1 MESNTSEQS
10 GWLDKPLNSFLPNLN
25 IETGLIILILIA
37 AVFTRF
43 YKVDARVMSH
53 DEVNHV
59 VPSYNLFQ
67 GQGYAYDPVTHGP
80 LQFHLIAL
88 SYFILGDSDFS
99 ARVPAVLFSI
109 ATVAVALISF
119 RRFLGRRGAIIAGV
133 LMLISP
139 YMLFYGRYTRNEAF
153 GGLWTVLMIYGALR
167 YLEKGDKTSLYL
179 LTVVMALHFTDKA
192 TAYIYNAQL
201 MLFMG
206 LVFLAQA
213 LRLPWPRQGTRNR
226 FLFGIVGALV
236 LLGAALGV
244 AVITAGNSALTASSE
259 IAGAAPTGMTF
270 TRIAEIGLV
279 GAAGLLVLYALY
291 MLVKNMGWVVIRKQR
306 SFDLIMLAGTL
317 TLPLLAAFPVRMLGW
332 DPLNYTPTG
341 MVQTSIFL
349 VICSVL
355 AVALGM
361 WWKPKFW
368 LGAAAI
374 FFAIF
379 TILFTTF
386 FTNGKGF
393 FMGLI
398 ASLGYWLSQ
407 QGVARGSQPLYYYAL
422 IQIPIYEYLPALG
435 ALAAFVIGL
444 RHRLFTQVA
453 EYAPGQQPAPQ
464 SEEPVDFIVEP
475 LVVAAEV
482 EEPPEDSLDQA
493 DAQHGEEPVGPLHLP
508 GWLRATMSNGEEEIP
523 DEAPRRIPVLAL
535 LLFWS
540 FSSLVA
546 YSLAGEKM
554 PWLTVHITAAM
565 ILAAGWGLGYLVDT
579 TPWKDLAQRRG
590 LLVILLLPVFIAAS
604 SGFFLALLGSPAP
617 FSGNSLESLNA
628 TSNLLLGLVGTAAS
642 GVGLIYLLSSWLYK
656 NVVRLIVLSVFGM
669 LAILTAHAAIMAS
682 YINYDLA
689 TEFLVYAHAARGPKD
704 VLAQVHEI
712 SERTTM
718 GKNIVVAYDNESL
731 YPFWWYF
738 RDYPNKKYFAD
749 NPGRDV
755 RDAPVIIV
763 GDPNYGKIEP
773 IVKDNY
779 VYFEYTRLWW
789 PMQDYFNLTWERI
802 WNAVKDPNMRQALFN
817 IWFKR
822 DYTKYAEITNNKDLT
837 LETWV
842 PAARM
847 RLYIRKDI
855 IAMMWNYGASPTI
868 TQGGSGDPYEKGM
881 IKLAY
886 DRIIG
891 SVGTNPGQF
900 DAPRGVAV
908 AKDGSLYVADSRNN
922 RVQHLTADG
931 QVLQS
936 WGTFA
941 DISKGAAPG
950 GTFYEPWGIAV
961 GPDGSVYVTDTWN
974 HRVEKFTADG
984 QFVTMWGYFGQA
996 EQPEA
1001 FWGPRG
1007 IAVDAQGRVF
1017 VVDTGNKR
1025 VVVFGPNGEP
1035 VTSFGSAGFDP
1046 GQFDEPVGIAFSSDG
1061 LIFIT
1066 DTWNQRIQVF
1076 QPEADGT
1083 VFTPIRQWDVS
1094 AWYGQSLDNK
1104 PFIAV
1109 DQNGYVYTTDPE
1121 SGRVL
1126 QFDKDGQFLR
1136 GWSELI
1142 GDIPALVMPAGV
1154 AVDPSGGL
1162 WVSDAS
1168 TDHLVHFNLPL
1179 APLPSQVQPPADS
1192 QPQIGP
1198 QDFTANTNIYN
1209 TIKKNRPCIC
1219 GAVFF

>member
-1 MESNTSEQS
+1 
-10 GWLDKPLNSFLPNLN
+10 
-25 IETGLIILILIA
+25 
-37 AVFTRF
+37 
-43 YKVDARVMSH
+43 MSH

-99 ARVPAVLFSI
+99 SRVPAVLFSI
-109 ATVAVALISF
+109 ATVAVALIGF
-119 RRFLGRRGAIIAGV
+119 RRFLGRRGAVIAGV

-139 YMLFYGRYTRNEAF
+139 FMLFYGRYTRNEAF

-167 YLEKGDKTSLYL
+167 YLEKGEKFSLYL

-206 LVFLAQA
+206 FAFLVQVM
-213 LRLPWPRQGTRNR
+213 RLTWANARSRNW
-226 FLFGIVGALV
+226 FFNSIVGGVALLSV
-236 LLGAALGV
+236 ALGMAVVNADNSGISTSGEISGAA
-244 AVITAGNSALTASSE
+244 S
-259 IAGAAPTGMTF
+259 TGMTVA
-270 TRIAEIGLV
+270 RITEIGLV
-279 GAAGLLVLYALY
+279 ALAGLLVIFALY
-291 MLVKNMGWVVIRKQR
+291 LLVKNLGWAVIRKQR

-317 TLPLLAAFPVRMLGW
+317 TLPLLAAFPVRMMGW
-332 DPLNYTPTG
+332 NPLDYTTSG
-341 MVQTSIFL
+341 MAQTSIFL
-349 VICSVL
+349 VICTVL
-355 AVALGM
+355 GVALGL

-379 TILFTTF
+379 TVLFTTF

-407 QGVARGSQPLYYYAL
+407 QGVQRGSQPLYYYAL
-422 IQIPIYEYLPALG
+422 IQIPIYEFLPALG
-435 ALAAFVIGL
+435 AITAFVIGL
-444 RHRLFTQVA
+444 RHRLFSQVA
-453 EYAPGQQPAPQ
+453 GDAPGQQPAPQ
-464 SEEPVDFIVEP
+464 AEEPVDFVVEP
-475 LVVAAEV
+475 LIETINPAEQ
-482 EEPPEDSLDQA
+482 LDETQDQDA
-493 DAQHGEEPVGPLHLP
+493 AQHGEEPVGSIHLP
-508 GWLRATMSNGEEEIP
+508 GWLRATMANGEEEFP
-523 DEAPRRIPVLAL
+523 DEAPHRVPVLAL

-540 FSSLVA
+540 LTSLVA

-579 TPWKDLAQRRG
+579 TPWRNLAQRRG

-604 SGFFLALLGSPAP
+604 SGFFVALLGSPSP
-617 FSGNSLESLNA
+617 FSGSSLEALNA
-628 TSNLLLGLVGTAAS
+628 TSNFLLGLVGTIAS
-642 GVGLIYLLSSWLYK
+642 GAGLIYLLSTWLYK
-656 NVVRLIVLSVFGM
+656 NILRLLVLSAFGL
-669 LAILTAHAAIMAS
+669 LAILTAHAAFMAAFV
-682 YINYDLA
+682 NYDLA

-704 VLAQVHEI
+704 VLAQVEEI
-712 SERTTM
+712 SQRTTM
-718 GKNIVVAYDNESL
+718 GKDIEVAYDNESL
-731 YPFWWYF
+731 YPYWWYF
-738 RDYPNKKYFAD
+738 RDYPKKKYFAD

-755 RDAPVIIV
+755 RDAPLIIV

-802 WNAVKDPNMRQALFN
+802 WNAIKDPNMRQAIFN

-822 DYTKYAEITNNKDLT
+822 DYTKYAELTNNNDLT

-868 TQGGSGDPYEKGM
+868 TQTGSGDPYEKGM
-881 IKLAY
+881 IQLAY
-886 DRIIG
+886 DQIIG
-891 SVGTNPGQF
+891 SVGSNPGQF
-900 DAPRGVAV
+900 NAPRGIAV
-908 AKDGSLYVADSRNN
+908 AKDGTLYVADSRNN

-941 DISKGAAPG
+941 DVSAGAAPG
-950 GTFYEPWGIAV
+950 GTFYEPWGVAV

-984 QFVTMWGYFGQA
+984 QFITMWGYFGQA

-1007 IAVDAQGRVF
+1007 IAVDSQGRVF

-1025 VVVFGPNGEP
+1025 VVIFGPNGEP
-1035 VTSFGSAGFDP
+1035 VTSFGSSGFDP
-1046 GQFDEPVGIAFSSDG
+1046 GQFDEPVGIAFTSDG
-1061 LIFIT
+1061 LVVIT

-1076 QPEADGT
+1076 QPDAGGT
-1083 VFTPIRQWDVS
+1083 SFTPIRQWDVS
-1094 AWYGQSLDNK
+1094 AWYGESLDNK
-1104 PFIAV
+1104 PFVAV

-1126 QFDKDGQFLR
+1126 QFDINGQFLR
-1136 GWSELI
+1136 GWSDLI
-1142 GDIPALVMPAGV
+1142 GDIPALVMPDGV
-1154 AVDPSGGL
+1154 AVDPQGGL
-1162 WVSDAS
+1162 WVSDAGAN
-1168 TDHLVHFNLPL
+1168 HLLHFNLPL
-1179 APLPSQVQPPADS
+1179 APLPSQVQPPAEN
-1192 QPQIGP
+1192 QQQIGP
-1198 QDFTANTNIYN
+1198 QDAQPTPTAT
-1209 TIKKNRPCIC
+1209 TQ
-1219 GAVFF
+1219 

>member
-1 MESNTSEQS
+1 MESNITDKS
-10 GWLDKPLNSFLPNLN
+10 GWLDKPLTSFLPKLN
-25 IETGLIILILIA
+25 IETGLIVLILIA
-37 AVFTRF
+37 AVISRF
-43 YKVDARVMSH
+43 YEVDARVMSH

-109 ATVAVALISF
+109 ATVAVALIGY

-139 YMLFYGRYTRNEAF
+139 FMLFYGRYTRNEAF

-167 YLEKGDKTSLYL
+167 YLEKGEKSSLYL

-206 LVFLAQA
+206 FVFLEQV
-213 LRLPWPRQGTRNR
+213 LRLPWTHQGSRNR
-226 FLFGIVGALV
+226 FLFGIIGAV
-236 LLGAALGV
+236 ALLAAALGV
-244 AVITAGNSALTASSE
+244 AVITAGGPALDASSE
-259 IAGAAPTGMTF
+259 IPGAAPTGMSLA
-270 TRIAEIGLV
+270 RIVEILLV
-279 GAAGLLVLYALY
+279 AAAGVFVVYALY
-291 MLVKNMGWVVIRKQR
+291 TLVKNLGWAVIRKQR

-341 MVQTSIFL
+341 MAQTSIFL
-349 VICSVL
+349 VICTVL
-355 AVALGM
+355 GVALGL

-407 QGVARGSQPLYYYAL
+407 QGVQRGSQPLYYYAL
-422 IQIPIYEYLPALG
+422 VQIPIYEYLPALG

-453 EYAPGQQPAPQ
+453 GHAPGSQPELPG
-464 SEEPVDFIVEP
+464 EEPFDPGNLAQVETSEMD
-475 LVVAAEV
+475 VTADE
-482 EEPPEDSLDQA
+482 SQDQE
-493 DAQHGEEPVGPLHLP
+493 DAQHGEEPVGPIHLP
-508 GWLRATMSNGEEEIP
+508 GWLRATMAVGDEETP

-540 FSSLVA
+540 LTSLVA

-565 ILAAGWGLGYLVDT
+565 ILAASWGLGYLVDT
-579 TPWKDLAQRRG
+579 TPWKDLAHRRG
-590 LLVILLLPVFIAAS
+590 LLVILLLPVFIAAA
-604 SGFFLALLGSPAP
+604 SGFFIALLGSPSP
-617 FSGNSLESLNA
+617 LSGNSLEALNA
-628 TSNLLLGLVGTAAS
+628 TSNFFLGLVGTVAS
-642 GVGLIYLLSSWLYK
+642 GIGLIYLLASWQYR
-656 NVVRLIVLSVFGM
+656 NIARLILLSFFG
-669 LAILTAHAAIMAS
+669 LLGILTAHAAFMAS
-682 YINYDLA
+682 FINYDLA
-689 TEFLVYAHAARGPKD
+689 TEYLVYAHAARGPKD
-704 VLAQVHEI
+704 VLAQVEEI
-712 SERTTM
+712 SKRTTM

-731 YPFWWYF
+731 YPYWWYF
-738 RDYPNKKYFAD
+738 RDYPNKKYFAE

-822 DYTKYAEITNNKDLT
+822 DYTLYAQITNNKDLT

-842 PAARM
+842 PAARL
-847 RLYIRKDI
+847 RLYIRKDV
-855 IAMMWNYGASPTI
+855 IAQMWNYGASPSI
-868 TQGGSGDPYEKGM
+868 SQGGAGDPYEKGM

-886 DRIIG
+886 DQIIG
-891 SVGTNPGQF
+891 SVGVNPGQF
-900 DAPRGVAV
+900 TAPRGVAV
-908 AKDGSLYVADSRNN
+908 AQDGSVYVADSRNN

-931 QVLQS
+931 QVLQT

-941 DISKGAAPG
+941 DIAKGAAPG

-974 HRVEKFTADG
+974 HRVQKFTAGG

-996 EQPEA
+996 EKPEA

-1007 IAVDAQGRVF
+1007 IAVDAKGRVF

-1025 VVVFGPNGEP
+1025 VVVFGSNGEAI
-1035 VTSFGSAGFDP
+1035 TSFGSAGFDP
-1046 GQFDEPVGIAFSSDG
+1046 GQFDEPVGIAFSNSG

-1076 QPEADGT
+1076 QPDEAGT
-1083 VFTPIRQWDVS
+1083 IFTPLRQWDVS

-1104 PFIAV
+1104 PFITV
-1109 DQNGYVYTTDPE
+1109 DQNGYVYTNDPE

-1126 QFDKDGQFLR
+1126 QFNSDGQFLR

-1142 GDIPALVMPAGV
+1142 GDIPELVMPAGL
-1154 AVDPSGGL
+1154 AIDPLGGL

-1168 TDHLVHFNLPL
+1168 TNHLIHFNLPL
-1179 APLPSQVQPPADS
+1179 APLPSQVQPPAQS
-1192 QPQIGP
+1192 EPQIGP
-1198 QDFTANTNIYN
+1198 QDAQPTPTSS
-1209 TIKKNRPCIC
+1209 PQ
-1219 GAVFF
+1219 

>member
-1 MESNTSEQS
+1 MESNISEKT
-10 GWLDKPLNSFLPNLN
+10 GWLDQPLTSFVPKLN

-37 AVFTRF
+37 ALISRF
-43 YKVDARVMSH
+43 YNVDARVMSH

-59 VPSYNLFQ
+59 VPSYNLYQ

-109 ATVAVALISF
+109 ATVAVALIGY

-206 LVFLAQA
+206 FAFLEQV
-213 LRLPWPRQGTRNR
+213 LRLPWTRLGSRNR
-226 FLFGIVGALV
+226 FLFSIIGAIAFLA
-236 LLGAALGV
+236 AALGM
-244 AVITAGNSALTASSE
+244 AVITAGDSALKASNS
-259 IAGAAPTGMTF
+259 IPGAAPTGMTF
-270 TRIAEIGLV
+270 ARIGEIGLV
-279 GAAGLLVLYALY
+279 GAAGLLLVFA
-291 MLVKNMGWVVIRKQR
+291 MFTLVKNMGWGVIRKQR

-332 DPLNYTPTG
+332 DPLDYTTTG
-341 MVQTSIFL
+341 MLQSSIFL
-349 VICSVL
+349 VICTVL
-355 AVALGM
+355 GVGLGL

-368 LGAAAI
+368 LSAAAI

-379 TILFTTF
+379 TIFFTTF

-393 FMGLI
+393 FMGLM

-407 QGVARGSQPLYYYAL
+407 QGVQRGSQPLYYYAL
-422 IQIPIYEYLPALG
+422 IQIPMYEYLPALG
-435 ALAAFVIGL
+435 AIAALVIGL
-444 RHRLFTQVA
+444 RHRLFAQVTG
-453 EYAPGQQPAPQ
+453 YAPGEQPEPESEAPL
-464 SEEPVDFIVEP
+464 DFIVEP
-475 LVVAAEV
+475 QIETAEL
-482 EEPPEDSLDQA
+482 EYPDEDNEDQE

-508 GWLRATMSNGEEEIP
+508 GWLRATMATGEEEIP
-523 DEAPRRIPVLAL
+523 DEAPRRVPVLAL

-540 FSSLVA
+540 FTSLVA

-590 LLVILLLPVFIAAS
+590 LLVVLLLPVFVAAS
-604 SGFFLALLGSPAP
+604 SGFFVALLGSPAP
-617 FSGNSLESLNA
+617 FSGNSLEALNA

-642 GVGLIYLLSSWLYK
+642 GIGLIYLLSSWLYK
-656 NVVRLIVLSVFGM
+656 NILRLVVLSVFGL
-669 LAILTAHAAIMAS
+669 LAILTAHAAFMAS
-682 YINYDLA
+682 YVNYDLA

-704 VLAQVHEI
+704 VLAQVEEI
-712 SERTTM
+712 SKRTTL
-718 GKNIVVAYDNESL
+718 GKDIAVAYDNETL
-731 YPFWWYF
+731 YPYWWYF

-755 RDAPVIIV
+755 ADAPVILV

-802 WNAVKDPNMRQALFN
+802 WNAVKDPAMRQALFN

-822 DYTKYAEITNNKDLT
+822 DYTKYAELTNNKNLT

-842 PAARM
+842 PSATMRM
-847 RLYIRKDI
+847 YIRKDI
-855 IAMMWNYGASPTI
+855 IAQMWNYGAAPSIAPS
-868 TQGGSGDPYEKGM
+868 GSGDPYASGM

-886 DRIIG
+886 DKLIG
-891 SVGTNPGQF
+891 SVGTNAGQF
-900 DAPRGVAV
+900 DAPRGIAV
-908 AKDGSLYVADSRNN
+908 AKDGSVYVADSRNN
-922 RVQHLTADG
+922 RIQHLSADG

-941 DISKGAAPG
+941 DVSKGNAPG
-950 GTFYEPWGIAV
+950 GTFYEPWGVAV
-961 GPDGSVYVTDTWN
+961 APDGSVYVTDTWN

-996 EQPEA
+996 EKPEA

-1035 VTSFGSAGFDP
+1035 VTSFGSSGLDA
-1046 GQFDEPVGIAFSSDG
+1046 GQFDEPVGVAFSNSG
-1061 LIFIT
+1061 LVFIT

-1076 QPEADGT
+1076 QPDASGAL
-1083 VFTPIRQWDVS
+1083 FTPLRQWDVS

-1126 QFDKDGQFLR
+1126 QFNQDGQFLR
-1136 GWSELI
+1136 GWTDLI

-1168 TDHLVHFNLPL
+1168 ADHLIHFNLPL
-1179 APLPSQVQPPADS
+1179 APLPSQVQPPSNS
-1192 QPQIGP
+1192 QQQIGP
-1198 QDFTANTNIYN
+1198 QSSSPTPTS
-1209 TIKKNRPCIC
+1209 T
-1219 GAVFF
+1219 GQ